1 MASSF
6 PPTPPHTRCSRRTK
20 LPSVP
25 VYSLGLSASMCP
37 TQCFCWLLQRPPPH
51 PSSLLVNSV
60 PSLLKCHPLRT
71 FPGQTSSH
79 SLSFL
84 NSAALNGHPS
94 SGPLSLSHREPV
106 LFIKQE
112 LSIAQALCS
121 AAFPPAPELW
131 AFLHTGDASYPLGR
145 CWHKKPLEL
154 ACVSHQ
160 QHQKKSCYFRDIACL
175 FY

>member
-20 LPSVP
+20 LLSVP
-25 VYSLGLSASMCP
+25 VYSLGLSASVCP

-84 NSAALNGHPS
+84 NSAALNWHPS

-112 LSIAQALCS
+112 LSDSTGSLLSCISPGSRALGLPPHRRRLVSIGQMLAQN
-121 AAFPPAPELW
+121 AFGISL
-131 AFLHTGDASYPLGR
+131 R
-145 CWHKKPLEL
+145 
-154 ACVSHQ
+154 
-160 QHQKKSCYFRDIACL
+160 
-175 FY
+175 